1 MAPAPENHVKSVAR
15 AFEII
20 EALKELDGAGVSAI
34 ADQTGIPPSTVF
46 NYLATLQEQEYVVKH
61 GETYAL
67 ADRFIHLGDYAKNR
81 HELVAVAS
89 REIEPLVE
97 EVGETV
103 NVMVEE
109 YGLGIYAHSRTAATG
124 LTNFAHTRKREHLH
138 STAAGKAILAN
149 LPPDRTDDILETR
162 GLPRQTAA
170 TITDEST
177 LRDQLDTIREAGVS
191 YNDEENTPG
200 IRAVGAP
207 IRVGEANIAAV
218 SVAGPINRF
227 HDEVFRERL
236 PELVSN
242 TAKSIEADLVD

>member
-1 MAPAPENHVKSVAR
+1 MTPAPENHVKSVAR
-15 AFEII
+15 ALDIV
-20 EALKELDGAGVSAI
+20 EAMKELDGAGVSEI
-34 ADQTGIPPSTVF
+34 ADQTDIPPSTVF
-46 NYLATLQEQEYVVKH
+46 NYLATLREQEYAVKD
-61 GETYAL
+61 GDEYAL

-81 HELVAVAS
+81 HELVAVAR
-89 REIEPLVE
+89 REITPLVE

-149 LPPDRTDDILETR
+149 LPPERIDEILESR
-162 GLPRQTAA
+162 GVPRQTAT
-170 TITDEST
+170 TITDETT
-177 LRDQLDTIREAGVS
+177 LREQLESIRETGIS
-191 YNDEENTPG
+191 FNDEENTPG

-207 IRVGEANIAAV
+207 LRIGPDEVAAV

-227 HDEVFRERL
+227 HDELFRETL
-236 PELVSN
+236 PELVAN
-242 TAKSIEADLVD
+242 TAKSIEADLVN